1 MLYQYFL
8 GNTISFSTV
17 SCMTVFLKAYVD
29 FLFYFMY
36 LQHQQPN
43 PAEEWLEEKAWS
55 EIVSASGRLR
65 SFQGFMGHFKDHLE
79 EWKNFYDSAN
89 PMEVKLP
96 NGYEKL
102 E

>member
-1 MLYQYFL
+1 MLL
-8 GNTISFSTV
+8 H
-17 SCMTVFLKAYVD
+17 
-29 FLFYFMY
+29 FLFYFLYY

>member
-1 MLYQYFL
+1 MNWILNEKIDLFDF
-8 GNTISFSTV
+8 TSF
-17 SCMTVFLKAYVD
+17 FPIRL
-29 FLFYFMY
+29 LFFMY

-55 EIVSASGRLR
+55 EIVWASRLLR
-65 SFQGFMGHFKDHLE
+65 SFQGFMEHFKDHLE

-89 PMEVKLP
+89 PMEVELP
-96 NGYEKL
+96 KGYEKL

>member
-1 MLYQYFL
+1 
-8 GNTISFSTV
+8 
-17 SCMTVFLKAYVD
+17 
-29 FLFYFMY
+29 MY

-55 EIVSASGRLR
+55 EIVWASRLLR
-65 SFQGFMGHFKDHLE
+65 SFQGFMEHFKDHLE

-89 PMEVKLP
+89 PMEVELP
-96 NGYEKL
+96 NGYTKL